1 MPRLSDSPQIRTSK
15 TLAYILRHG
24 AEKEGLAI
32 RSDGFVKLKDVLARP
47 KMRDANIEMIL
58 QLVEENAKQRFEVMY
73 GYDPSP
79 IRPKSTARSR
89 TKAAVKT
96 EPVQRNEDVDGAMD
110 AATIED
116 AKVNLAKS
124 DQSEPK
130 TELPLVIAPFP
141 NEDGAGPVEGSNY
154 EYFIRATQGH
164 SLKLESTAHLTTV
177 FDDDEGLQ
185 RIGLMVHG
193 TRWDLWESIKE
204 KGLSRMSRQHIHLA
218 PALFDHRITPR
229 SSSTLFIYL
238 DLGRLLAAGIPV
250 YTSANGVL
258 LTPGNKGGFVPT
270 DCWKMAERV
279 VEGQRVVVWE
289 SGREVL

>member
-1 MPRLSDSPQIRTSK
+1 MKQ
-15 TLAYILRHG
+15 
-24 AEKEGLAI
+24 
-32 RSDGFVKLKDVLARP
+32 LARP

-193 TRWDLWESIKE
+193 TRWDLWESISTS
-204 KGLSRMSRQHIHLA
+204 LSQSTTDWIMPTGAKRKKVYLECQ
-218 PALFDHRITPR
+218 DNT
-229 SSSTLFIYL
+229 STLPRRYSTIASPPGPHQHCSF
-238 DLGRLLAAGIPV
+238 
-250 YTSANGVL
+250 TS
-258 LTPGNKGGFVPT
+258 T
-270 DCWKMAERV
+270 
-279 VEGQRVVVWE
+279 
-289 SGREVL
+289 